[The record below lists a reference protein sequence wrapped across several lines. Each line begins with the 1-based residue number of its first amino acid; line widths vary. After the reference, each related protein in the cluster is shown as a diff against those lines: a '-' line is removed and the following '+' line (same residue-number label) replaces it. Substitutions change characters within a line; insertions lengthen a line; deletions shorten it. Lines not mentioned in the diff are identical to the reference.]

1 MSIVTY
7 YKVCVFLDVCMC
19 ICRTVFANKF
29 TFNVSAKLIVC
40 VCVCADA
47 KLCGLAH
54 HTAIILMCFTRE
66 SPLNVSGRLALYY
79 HFNE

>member
-1 MSIVTY
+1 MFIVIY

-29 TFNVSAKLIVC
+29 TFNVSAKLIMC
-40 VCVCADA
+40 VCTDA

>member
-1 MSIVTY
+1 MSIVIY

-29 TFNVSAKLIVC
+29 TFNVSAKLIM
-40 VCVCADA
+40 CVCADT